1 MVEKI
6 RALWEKHESSPV
18 PAVFRAVVVEGLTLT
33 QIHCD
38 IATNIMTFINTGGR
52 LGSHR
57 VNALVSN
64 TSLLARTI
72 ETLPPESK
80 SYCKTLGQISDLVLQ
95 QVQH

>member
-18 PAVFRAVVVEGLTLT
+18 PAGFRAVVVNGLTLT

-38 IATNIMTFINTGGR
+38 IATNILTFINTGGR

-57 VNALVSN
+57 VNALLN
-64 TSLLARTI
+64 HRSLLAKSI

-80 SYCKTLGQISDLVLQ
+80 TYCKTLGQISDMVLE

>member
-6 RALWEKHESSPV
+6 RELWEKHESSPV
-18 PAVFRAVVVEGLTLT
+18 PPGFRAIMVEGLTLT

-57 VNALVSN
+57 VNTLLN
-64 TSLLARTI
+64 NRSLLERSI
-72 ETLPPESK
+72 EQLPAESK
-80 SYCKTLGQISDLVLQ
+80 TYCKTLRQISDLVLQ

>member
-6 RALWEKHESSPV
+6 RALWEKHEASPV
-18 PAVFRAVVVEGLTLT
+18 PAGFRAIVVEGLTLT

-57 VNALVSN
+57 VNTLISN
-64 TSLLARTI
+64 KSLLERSI
-72 ETLPPESK
+72 ETLPAESK
-80 SYCKTLGQISDLVLQ
+80 SYCKNLRQISDLVLAE
-95 QVQH
+95 VQH